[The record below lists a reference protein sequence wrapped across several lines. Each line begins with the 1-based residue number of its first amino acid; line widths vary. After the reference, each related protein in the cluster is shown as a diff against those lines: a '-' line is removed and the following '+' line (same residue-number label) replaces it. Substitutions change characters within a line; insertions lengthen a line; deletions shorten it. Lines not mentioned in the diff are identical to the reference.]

1 MKVFLSE
8 IWTFFTS
15 KEGENAANCNDCG
28 KLIKTTGRSTKGM
41 HVHLKAIH
49 SIQIQKPEEPNAGEE
64 KTQKKMVETAITG
77 KEDTLEA
84 VVSRLIAKDG
94 LSF

>member
-1 MKVFLSE
+1 
-8 IWTFFTS
+8 
-15 KEGENAANCNDCG
+15 
-28 KLIKTTGRSTKGM
+28 M

-49 SIQIQKPEEPNAGEE
+49 GIQIQKPEETNAGKE